1 MKRNGQR
8 DHAKNG
14 EGSVTKSVSMPPTL
28 WDRVEKKIDADPEAD
43 FSKYVRG
50 LIRADLVKKGRAA

>member
-1 MKRNGQR
+1 
-8 DHAKNG
+8 
-14 EGSVTKSVSMPPTL
+14 MPPTL